1 LHPDAVWVVRG
12 VGRGMRVFGVV
23 IVEGEGTVLG
33 VKLNIFLASVYRNPL
48 VSVIVASGIDHEL

>member
-1 LHPDAVWVVRG
+1 MVRG